1 MLFSRKWFK
10 VSCLGAMV
18 LLATVSARAADFYA
32 GKQVTLVVSSDV
44 GNTYDLT
51 GRIIA
56 RHLPR
61 FIPGAPNI
69 VVQNM
74 PGAGGIR
81 AMNWLYNV
89 APKDGL
95 TLGLVNNTLAFN
107 PLYGDKLAQFDA
119 QKFNWLGTPNK
130 DNSLFIVWHAVPVK
144 TIEEAR
150 NRELVLAAT
159 GAGSTPAFWARVA
172 AAIFDLKVRIIP
184 GYKSQGESFMAMER
198 GENDGNAAPFWAAL
212 NSDFPGWIEQGKI
225 RALVYYGA
233 TRDPEIPAPFAMDLI
248 TDPAK
253 RSLLEV
259 AQAGIAMGR
268 PVLAPPG
275 VEPAKVQV
283 LRDAM
288 NAMFKDPEYLRECTQ
303 VARLKCDTAWSGE
316 EIAKFIAATYASPKD
331 AVEKISE
338 IFAQGQTP

>member
-1 MLFSRKWFK
+1 MFSPTRWIR
-10 VSCLGAMV
+10 
-18 LLATVSARAADFYA
+18 LATVMVAATMASPGAHAADFYA
-32 GKQVTLVVSSDV
+32 NKQITLVVSSDV
-44 GNTYDLT
+44 GNTYDT
-51 GRIIA
+51 TARIIA

-61 FIPGAPNI
+61 FIPGAPSFI
-69 VVQNM
+69 VQNM
-74 PGAGGIR
+74 PGAGGLR

-172 AAIFDLKVRIIP
+172 AAIFDLKVKIIP

-198 GENDGNAAPFWAAL
+198 GENDGNAAPFWSAL
-212 NSDFPGWIEQGKI
+212 NSDFPGWIEDGRI
-225 RALVYYGA
+225 RALTYYGA
-233 TRDPEIPAPFAMDLI
+233 TRDPDIPAPYAMDLI

-275 VEPAKVQV
+275 VDPAKVQL

-288 NAMFKDPEYLRECTQ
+288 RAMFKDPEYLRECVQ
-303 VARLKCDTAWSGE
+303 IAKLKCDAASTGE
-316 EIAKFIAATYASPKD
+316 ELSAFIAITYAAP
-331 AVEKISE
+331 
-338 IFAQGQTP
+338 

>member
-1 MLFSRKWFK
+1 MLFSCKWRE
-10 VSCLGAMV
+10 
-18 LLATVSARAADFYA
+18 LAFVATMAFFGGSIANATDFYA
-32 GKQVTLVVSSDV
+32 GKQITLVVSSDV

-51 GRIIA
+51 GRMIA

-81 AMNWLYNV
+81 ATNWLYNV

-130 DNSLFIVWHAVPVK
+130 DNSVFIVWHAVPVK

-198 GENDGNAAPFWAAL
+198 GENDGNAAPFWASL
-212 NSDFPGWIEQGKI
+212 NSDFPGWIDQGKI
-225 RALVYYGA
+225 RALVYYGP
-233 TRDPEIPAPFAMDLI
+233 TRDPDIPAPYAMDLI
-248 TDPAK
+248 KDPAK
-253 RSLLEV
+253 RNLLGV

-275 VEPAKVQV
+275 VDATKVQI

-288 NAMFKDPEYLRECTQ
+288 SAMFRDPEYLRECTQ
-303 VARLKCDTAWSGE
+303 VARLKCDTSWSGA
-316 EIAKFIAATYASPKD
+316 EITKFIAEMYASPKD

-338 IFAQGQTP
+338 IFAQGQTQ